1 MKGYKSIK
9 PKVLI
14 IGSDGLIGK
23 KLYEN
28 FEAKS
33 YPVFG
38 TTRRTKDKKI
48 FLDLNKTESYENL
61 FEMKY
66 EFVFICTGNSN
77 ISYCENHPLET
88 KIVNVK
94 NTVCLVDELSK
105 RGSHIIYISSSR
117 VFDGNT
123 YMPSIQNNLNPLTEY
138 GRQKVECESLIKS
151 SSQSLTIVRLTEVI
165 GHEYAI
171 FDKWIKELRNNKN
184 IYPFDN
190 FYISP
195 ISLDFTIHNLSKLI
209 VIEKP
214 KTKFSVR
221 NK

>member
-77 ISYCENHPLET
+77 ISYCE
-88 KIVNVK
+88 
-94 NTVCLVDELSK
+94 
-105 RGSHIIYISSSR
+105 
-117 VFDGNT
+117 F
-123 YMPSIQNNLNPLTEY
+123 
-138 GRQKVECESLIKS
+138 
-151 SSQSLTIVRLTEVI
+151 
-165 GHEYAI
+165 
-171 FDKWIKELRNNKN
+171 
-184 IYPFDN
+184 
-190 FYISP
+190 
-195 ISLDFTIHNLSKLI
+195 
-209 VIEKP
+209 
-214 KTKFSVR
+214 FSERFV
-221 NK
+221 